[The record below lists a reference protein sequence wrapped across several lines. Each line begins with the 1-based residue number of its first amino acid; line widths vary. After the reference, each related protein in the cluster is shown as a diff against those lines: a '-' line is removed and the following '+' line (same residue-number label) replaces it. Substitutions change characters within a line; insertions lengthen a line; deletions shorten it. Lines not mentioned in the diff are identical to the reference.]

1 MVGIFRA
8 WVRWLL
14 TFSYIKSIYIVLNF
28 NQLLKNPDGL
38 RALTWQQLNDALRRF
53 PYAQGLHL
61 LAARKAQLED
71 LPDAKKY
78 IEKAATY
85 VPNRRYLFQFIQ
97 ETQLE
102 TATIEVAPIV
112 VAAPETPKIVMQT
125 EPILVENIADVE
137 TENTPI
143 IVVNE
148 AVAPIITTEMP
159 VVINENIVENIDNNI
174 VEINENINENV
185 DENVATET
193 NEIAPII
200 NHIHEQEPLEV
211 VSEIAEI
218 VAPIEVQ
225 NEAETQA
232 IVTPE
237 IVAKEVVQEEEEEIF
252 APEIAPSPV
261 TFVGSASMIASF
273 GDWLLHLNG
282 TPAAKPVVAVAEPEP
297 EPAEIDEDDFEALEN
312 AVHEAKVAQLARN
325 SIAESDHIISETLAK
340 ILVAQGK
347 YKKAIKMY
355 LQLSAKFPEKNITF
369 AQQIEIIKKESETA
383 H

>member
-282 TPAAKPVVAVAEPEP
+282 TPAAKPVVAVAEPAP